1 MGFFSPDEP
10 FCLDCG
16 CILGGWG
23 RGSVGTDDGVIEMS
37 ITTNQKQQT
46 EWRPPLLLLVM
57 PRGRGKTTRP
67 ALQRLLRDILL
78 PWKHQDEAI
87 FGSKQAHTRVH
98 CNSYCQTAVGFYGRL
113 LQKKE
118 IKVFTASKT
127 STESVCVDDRRAAFS
142 RTVRG
147 SARRAPTHTLCL
159 SVTSTH
165 VRTHTYTLMSF
176 PQM

>member
-1 MGFFSPDEP
+1 
-10 FCLDCG
+10 
-16 CILGGWG
+16 
-23 RGSVGTDDGVIEMS
+23 
-37 ITTNQKQQT
+37 
-46 EWRPPLLLLVM
+46 M
-57 PRGRGKTTRP
+57 PW
-67 ALQRLLRDILL
+67 Q
-78 PWKHQDEAI
+78 HQDEAI

-147 SARRAPTHTLCL
+147 SARRATARHANGRHVYTAFTFKTLH
-159 SVTSTH
+159 SVLTGPVSERGRDF
-165 VRTHTYTLMSF
+165 VCVCVSASINGSRIKAGKKEKKEQKRMANSLNN
-176 PQM
+176 